1 MSPPPAGARPL
12 PALVRPGGLG
22 SRRVVWGSF
31 TGSVAIHAVILLAAA
46 LGVSLPP
53 ASESPVA
60 RAIRPIDSGVEI
72 VWILG
77 GSPPP
82 EPVAR
87 PDEPA
92 PIASGSA
99 PEVIVVRPSLDDSGF
114 ELALPDLSGPGAPG
128 ATPAERLQPGMTDE
142 RLWAPLP
149 VEFRTLTLE
158 QREELLIAGRFGAWN
173 DSVAAAIAADAR
185 WRDWT
190 FTDGD
195 GDRWG
200 VADGQLHLGGL
211 AIPLP
216 LTFDAPVGQR
226 EYLRQ
231 FEEIQR
237 QGANALVQQ
246 SVRERQ
252 EAIRARRDRERAE
265 AQPNDSTRN
274 PR

>member
-1 MSPPPAGARPL
+1 MWGAFG
-12 PALVRPGGLG
+12 A
-22 SRRVVWGSF
+22 
-31 TGSVAIHAVILLAAA
+31 SVAIHAVILLGAA
-46 LGVSLPP
+46 LGISLPP
-53 ASESPVA
+53 ASESPAA
-60 RAIRPIDSGVEI
+60 RAIRPVDEGVEI

-82 EPVAR
+82 QPVAR
-87 PDEPA
+87 PDEPDAIEAGGA
-92 PIASGSA
+92 PQ
-99 PEVIVVRPSLDDSGF
+99 VIVVRPSLDDAGV
-114 ELALPDLSGPGAPG
+114 EMALPDLTGPGAPG

-149 VEFRTLTLE
+149 VEFRTLTPE

-173 DSVAAAIAADAR
+173 DSVAAAIAADAA

-216 LTFDAPVGQR
+216 LTFDAPAGQR

-265 AQPNDSTRN
+265 AQATDSTRT

>member
-1 MSPPPAGARPL
+1 MSLPPLGVTPSPFPIRRA
-12 PALVRPGGLG
+12 GLG

-31 TGSVAIHAVILLAAA
+31 GASVGIHALILLGAA
-46 LGVSLPP
+46 LGIALPP
-53 ASESPVA
+53 PSESTVA
-60 RAIRPIDSGVEI
+60 RAIRPIDDGVEI

-82 EPVAR
+82 EPVSR
-87 PDEPA
+87 PDEPELIPAGGA
-92 PIASGSA
+92 PQ
-99 PEVIVVRPSLDDSGF
+99 VIVVRPSLGDAGF
-114 ELALPDLSGPGAPG
+114 EMALPDLTGPGAPG

-149 VEFRTLTLE
+149 IEFRTLTPA

-173 DSVAAAIAADAR
+173 DSVAAAIAADAA

-216 LTFDAPVGQR
+216 LTFEAPVGQR

-231 FEEIQR
+231 FAEIQR

-265 AQPNDSTRN
+265 TQANDSTRT

>member
-1 MSPPPAGARPL
+1 
-12 PALVRPGGLG
+12 
-22 SRRVVWGSF
+22 
-31 TGSVAIHAVILLAAA
+31 VAIHALILLGAA
-46 LGVSLPP
+46 LGITLPP
-53 ASESPVA
+53 PSESPVA
-60 RAIRPIDSGVEI
+60 RAIRPVDDGVEI

-87 PDEPA
+87 PDDPELIPA
-92 PIASGSA
+92 GGA
-99 PEVIVVRPSLDDSGF
+99 PQVIVVRPSLGDAGF
-114 ELALPDLSGPGAPG
+114 EMALPDLTGPGAPG

-149 VEFRTLTLE
+149 IEFRTLTLE

-173 DSVAAAIAADAR
+173 DSVAAAIAADAA

-216 LTFDAPVGQR
+216 LTFEAPAGQR
-226 EYLRQ
+226 DYLRQ

-265 AQPNDSTRN
+265 TQANDSTRT